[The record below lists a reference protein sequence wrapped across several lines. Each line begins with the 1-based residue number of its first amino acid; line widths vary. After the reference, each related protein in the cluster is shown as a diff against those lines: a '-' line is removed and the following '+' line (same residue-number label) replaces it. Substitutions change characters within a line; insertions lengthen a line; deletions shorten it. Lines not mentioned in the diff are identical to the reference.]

1 MIEIGDVD
9 PPAPRRAPQPSEA
22 TEVHTR
28 LLRLAL
34 GVDESRAYWA
44 NVDLSVP
51 RPGRA
56 HEAFERRWFGAKS
69 LARCRF
75 LVADL
80 SDRYDVYA
88 EALSVL
94 SRWRGMEPAAR
105 QVICHWHLQLSDPLY
120 RAFTGRLLP
129 DMRAAPHL
137 RLDRAAVVR
146 WVRAEHPK
154 APSPKTETVRAPP
167 LSPPPSPPPTQPPG
181 GPGDGGA
188 GGPRAPG
195 RGAEARAPAAFSAPL
210 DDAVQAV
217 AKDLLAEGGPQ
228 ISTMRNYRFA
238 ILPYRPKDEFKLRQ
252 LMRRLTDELR
262 AEGWGVLPISLQKL
276 LLDRIRATGDANV
289 EALITREKR
298 LFEKDPDR
306 ALGPPARQDRP
317 AHRGGGRNRRR
328 RRPPHRRVRGRPPRG
343 GGSHARPHRAGRRAL
358 PVLPL
363 VGAAQ
368 AHRRQDAK
376 HPGGAALSR
385 RAEGHDRALLHGRAA
400 TRPRLPAPHLPVS
413 EGA

>member
-146 WVRAEHPK
+146 WVRAEHPDRWSEATRLQFASK
-154 APSPKTETVRAPP
+154 LLSAASEAGVVSPRRDPRSLLVPRVPDLALAYLLQLLRELR
-167 LSPPPSPPPTQPPG
+167 LG
-181 GPGDGGA
+181 GTLLANPYLRSVGLVNGA
-188 GGPRAPG
+188 L
-195 RGAEARAPAAFSAPL
+195 EARL
-210 DDAVQAV
+210 
-217 AKDLLAEGGPQ
+217 
-228 ISTMRNYRFA
+228 
-238 ILPYRPKDEFKLRQ
+238 
-252 LMRRLTDELR
+252 
-262 AEGWGVLPISLQKL
+262 
-276 LLDRIRATGDANV
+276 
-289 EALITREKR
+289 
-298 LFEKDPDR
+298 
-306 ALGPPARQDRP
+306 
-317 AHRGGGRNRRR
+317 
-328 RRPPHRRVRGRPPRG
+328 
-343 GGSHARPHRAGRRAL
+343 RAL
-358 PVLPL
+358 PGVAYRRMGEL
-363 VGAAQ
+363 VDLEWSA
-368 AHRRQDAK
+368 
-376 HPGGAALSR
+376 PSLSAW
-385 RAEGHDRALLHGRAA
+385 AEGAL
-400 TRPRLPAPHLPVS
+400 
-413 EGA
+413 